1 MMIVTPHTLSHT
13 VARRG
18 DNLAGSAEPLAGM
31 TGPQMTAGG
40 LRLGHSMSEL
50 LADSAEEIKLERV
63 LGIVRRH
70 LGMDVA
76 FISRFR
82 SEDRVLDHVDS
93 ANQTGLYQGQEIALF
108 EGYCLKVVRGEL
120 PELIADTSRNAVALA
135 IPATLAIP
143 IGSHLSV
150 PIVLEDQR
158 VYGTL
163 CCFSHRPNRD
173 LSERDVLAM
182 RAFAEVLA
190 LHFDAT
196 GQVQRKHERAT
207 ASVQSAMDLGLPRM
221 VFQPIYAIAG
231 MRLRGFECL
240 ARFDIAPYRSP
251 DRWFSLAH
259 EVGLGLALEY
269 HAIEKALG
277 FAPNFA
283 DNLCLNVNSSPELLT
298 SGKLQDLASHGADL
312 SRVVLEITEHAVVH
326 DYAALGRALAP
337 LRAQGMKLAVD
348 DVGAGYSSMRH
359 ILSLKP
365 DIIKLDMNIARS
377 IDTDSMRKALAKGLT
392 TFAHEIGSLVVAEGV
407 ETRAELET
415 LAVLGVDS
423 AQGYFLAK
431 PLEVEEAIR
440 LSTTS

>member
-1 MMIVTPHTLSHT
+1 MALMTSTAI
-13 VARRG
+13 
-18 DNLAGSAEPLAGM
+18 GM
-31 TGPQMTAGG
+31 PSPQTKPTG
-40 LRLGHSMSEL
+40 LRLGHAMSEL
-50 LADSAEEIKLERV
+50 FASSTEGIGLERV

-76 FISRFR
+76 FIARFR

-93 ANQTGLYQGQEIALF
+93 AQPTALHQGQEIALS

-120 PELIADTSRNAVALA
+120 PELIADTSRSAAALA

-150 PIVLEDQR
+150 PIVLDDQR
-158 VYGTL
+158 IYGTL
-163 CCFSHRPNRD
+163 CCFSHRPNRNLD
-173 LSERDVLAM
+173 ERDVLVM

-190 LHFDAT
+190 LHFDAA
-196 GQVQRKHERAT
+196 GEVHQKRAHAT
-207 ASVQSAMDLGLPRM
+207 ASVQSAMDLGAPRM
-221 VFQPIYAIAG
+221 VFQPIYAIDG

-259 EVGLGLALEY
+259 EVGMGLALEY
-269 HAIEKALG
+269 HAIEKALR
-277 FAPNFA
+277 FLPHFPES
-283 DNLCLNVNSSPELLT
+283 LCLNVNSSPELIT
-298 SGKLQDLASHGADL
+298 SGKLQALAVHGADL
-312 SRVVLEITEHAVVH
+312 SRVVLEITEHAVVR
-326 DYAALGRALAP
+326 DYAALGQALAP
-337 LRAQGMKLAVD
+337 LRAKGMTLAID

-359 ILSLKP
+359 ILSLQP
-365 DIIKLDMNIARS
+365 DIIKLDMNISRS
-377 IDTDSMRKALAKGLT
+377 IDADTMRKALAKGLT

-415 LAVLGVDS
+415 LALLGVDC

-431 PLEVEEAIR
+431 PLEFEDAFELCQA
-440 LSTTS
+440 L

>member
-1 MMIVTPHTLSHT
+1 MAGP
-13 VARRG
+13 G
-18 DNLAGSAEPLAGM
+18 DHREGVPGLRSG
-31 TGPQMTAGG
+31 TTG
-40 LRLGHSMSEL
+40 LRLGKSIPELFGPSMEG
-50 LADSAEEIKLERV
+50 IRLERV

-93 ANQTGLYQGQEIALF
+93 AIPTPLYQGQEIALS

-120 PELIADTSRNAVALA
+120 PELIADTSRSAAALA

-150 PIVLEDQR
+150 PIVLDDR
-158 VYGTL
+158 RIYGTL
-163 CCFSHRPNRD
+163 CCFSHRPNQD
-173 LSERDVLAM
+173 LGERDVLAM

-190 LHFDAT
+190 LHFDAAS
-196 GQVQRKHERAT
+196 QVHQEREQAM
-207 ASVQSAMDLGLPRM
+207 AAVLSAMDLGLPRM

-231 MRLRGFECL
+231 TRLRGFECL

-277 FAPNFA
+277 HLQQFP
-283 DNLCLNVNSSPELLT
+283 DSLCLNVNSSPELVT
-298 SGKLQDLASHGADL
+298 SGKLHALASHGADL
-312 SRVVLEITEHAVVH
+312 SRVVLEITEHAVVQ

-359 ILSLKP
+359 ILSLRP
-365 DIIKLDMNIARS
+365 DIIKLDMNISRS

-431 PLEVEEAIR
+431 PLEAEEAVR
-440 LSTTS
+440 VGPTF